1 MPYTPSFGTIPV
13 QVLSGINKAV
23 NMYGLTGTLIKA
35 NADASGGVAGL
46 ITTIQNLANTT
57 TVGPTATQAINQIAN
72 GLKAAEAEGILT
84 NTNVNALT
92 TANTAVAT
100 LEGYFT
106 AFDPAIASATLANAS
121 ILGT

>member
-1 MPYTPSFGTIPV
+1 MPYTPSFGQIPV

-35 NADASGGVAGL
+35 NADASGGTAGL

-57 TVGPTATQAINQIAN
+57 TVGETARQAINQIAN
-72 GLKAAEAEGILT
+72 SIKAAVADGILT
-84 NTNVNALT
+84 DTNVNALT
-92 TANTAVAT
+92 TANTAVGL

-106 AFDPAIASATLANAS
+106 AFDVAIPSATLANAS

>member
-1 MPYTPSFGTIPV
+1 MPYTPSYGTIPV
-13 QVLSGINKAV
+13 QCLSGINKAV

-46 ITTIQNLANTT
+46 IATIQALANTT

-72 GLKAAEAEGILT
+72 ALKAAQAEGILT
-84 NTNVNALT
+84 DSNVNALT
-92 TANTAVAT
+92 TANTAVAG
-100 LEGYFT
+100 LEALFA
-106 AFDPAIASATLANAS
+106 AFDPSITSATLANAS